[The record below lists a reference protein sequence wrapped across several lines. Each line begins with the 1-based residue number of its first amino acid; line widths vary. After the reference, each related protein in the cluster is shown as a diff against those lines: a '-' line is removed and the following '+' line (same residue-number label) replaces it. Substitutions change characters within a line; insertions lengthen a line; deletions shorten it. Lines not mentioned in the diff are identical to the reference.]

1 MSNPAE
7 PKQYYVSVEGTNL
20 GPFDEQKLHEMMS
33 VGAFSPQSSVWTEG
47 MEQWKPYDQVFAA
60 QSAAT
65 PPPVGSP
72 PVPPPPPAPGMDY
85 SRVVGAAVDA
95 VKNVN
100 YAALTSNAKDSAA
113 NAIGKVDD
121 LVGKASGLE
130 KLQGFSWS
138 QFFSAVFRKH
148 SDAEVYELF
157 NCGTPA
163 TTPSLSQI
171 STAWPTPWF
180 FTRLFVYG
188 LILSAMFW
196 WGTEKMGNLNMFP
209 GFIIFA
215 SLAAPFAIFM
225 MFYELN
231 VRRDVSIYNA
241 LRCVIGGGA
250 VSLVYT
256 ILIHRLT
263 DTIGFELDGAWWAGP
278 VEEFAKLLA
287 VLLVVR
293 FFKLQNV
300 RVLTAVLLGCA
311 VGAGFA
317 AFETMG
323 YVFRASMSK
332 TLVIGLGPILRNAP
346 DNFVNQLVYYLRLL
360 VEEDFDTAYI
370 RLAIIRGVLAPLCH
384 VVWSAVVAG
393 AFFRV
398 SNMRAQENPQL
409 QNAGGIDWSVLTD
422 KRFLCVALFPVG
434 MHMLWN
440 SGAIWVKL
448 FGASGG
454 STVSW
459 LSYPVL
465 GMIAWMLALRM
476 VQTGLNQVRA
486 ERAALN
492 AAPQPADP
500 TAPPPPDPFPVQQ

>member
-1 MSNPAE
+1 M
-7 PKQYYVSVEGTNL
+7 QYYILINGERS
-20 GPFDEQKLHEMMS
+20 GPYEADMLHS
-33 VGAFSPQSSVWTEG
+33 LVNTGSFPLDTPVWCEG
-47 MEQWKPYDQVFAA
+47 MATWLPYSQVFAA
-60 QSAAT
+60 QPAAT
-65 PPPVGSP
+65 PPPVGSQ
-72 PVPPPPPAPGMDY
+72 PVPPPPPAQGMDY

-100 YAALTSNAKDSAA
+100 YAALTNNAKDSAA

-157 NCGTPA
+157 SSGTPA
-163 TTPSLSQI
+163 TTPSLAQI

-180 FTRLFVYG
+180 FTRLFAYG

-256 ILIHRLT
+256 ILIHRVT
-263 DTIGFELDGAWWAGP
+263 DTIGFELNGAWWAGP

-332 TLVIGLGPILRNAP
+332 TLVIGLSPILNNAP
-346 DNFVNQLVYYLRLL
+346 DNFVSQLVYYLRFL
-360 VEEDFDTAYI
+360 VEKDFDTAYI

-409 QNAGGIDWSVLTD
+409 LNAGSIDWSILTD

-440 SGAIWVKL
+440 SGEIWGKL

-454 STVSW
+454 TTVSW
-459 LSYPVL
+459 LSFPVL

-486 ERAALN
+486 EQAALN
-492 AAPQPADP
+492 AAPQSATP
-500 TAPPPPDPFPVQQ
+500 TAPPPSGPIPTQQQ